1 MTIVRQRG
9 NGDCGTA
16 ALATIASLTY
26 DVVDAVMRHVDR
38 VSHGR
43 GGLNNTD
50 IIMAARRLH
59 IRLEPTRRYNL
70 DTDTGVLRIR
80 LNRRA
85 AHRGHFVA
93 IRDGF
98 ILCPTRND
106 PMRWRDYLAAQDG
119 RACTLLRID

>member
-26 DVVDAVMRHVDR
+26 DAVDAVMRHVDR
-38 VSHGR
+38 VSHGKR
-43 GGLNNTD
+43 GLNNID

-59 IRLEPTRRYNL
+59 ITLSATRRYNL
-70 DTDTGVLRIR
+70 DADRGVLRIR
-80 LNRRA
+80 LNGRP

-93 IRDGF
+93 LCNGF
-98 ILCPTRND
+98 ILCPTRTD